1 MHTLQSIQIYFIY
14 CKNDYTAVSIQR
26 WIMKCDEVNVMKW
39 FWKAWLGVLFG
50 SSGRYRG
57 NCWCFGCRRCRRR
70 WWHWWRWW
78 QRSSGEVLCHGLR
91 RQPLLSRSD
100 HTTIMTTL
108 IPTRGEAHINIH
120 YLLISRR
127 FLHVFLQLSFQSLLW
142 IQTRGSG
149 GANPCGCRFLALP
162 FLSTEKDEKI
172 KSKWTQILTSQEPSR
187 ALTPV
192 SPSRADSP
200 LPSRADSRLDSPLT
214 DSPLA
219 TQTGMCNTVP
229 CVEHE
234 QYTSLRN
241 TVNQY
246 ITKTSSVFHDV
257 FFKSHDI
264 ISMCVFKFF
273 MTFNRNIPACHD
285 VSHHVSPS
293 DHVLW
298 PAQKHPNPVA
308 FRTGKTH
315 QNDWK
320 NLSNRHWTFSQ
331 WFVALGKRHKSWRW
345 NGHVVRRVNRIGSR
359 FCPESPC
366 N

>member
-1 MHTLQSIQIYFIY
+1 
-14 CKNDYTAVSIQR
+14 
-26 WIMKCDEVNVMKW
+26 MKCDEVNVMKW
-39 FWKAWLGVLFG
+39 FWKVWLGVLFG

-57 NCWCFGCRRCRRR
+57 NCWCFGRRRCRRR

-120 YLLISRR
+120 YLLISRC

-162 FLSTEKDEKI
+162 VSFNRERWENQI
-172 KSKWTQILTSQEPSR
+172 KMNSNPHEPG
-187 ALTPV
+187 ALTGLDT
-192 SPSRADSP
+192 RAPIS
-200 LPSRADSRLDSPLT
+200 SRLTLAISGRLALGLALDGLALGDSNRNVQHR
-214 DSPLA
+214 A
-219 TQTGMCNTVP
+219 MCWTW
-229 CVEHE
+229 
-234 QYTSLRN
+234 TI
-241 TVNQY
+241 Y
-246 ITKTSSVFHDV
+246 IAKEYSKSIHHKNFISVSWC
-257 FFKSHDI
+257 FFLKSHDI
-264 ISMCVFKFF
+264 ISMWVFKFF

-331 WFVALGKRHKSWRW
+331 WFVALRKRHKSWRW